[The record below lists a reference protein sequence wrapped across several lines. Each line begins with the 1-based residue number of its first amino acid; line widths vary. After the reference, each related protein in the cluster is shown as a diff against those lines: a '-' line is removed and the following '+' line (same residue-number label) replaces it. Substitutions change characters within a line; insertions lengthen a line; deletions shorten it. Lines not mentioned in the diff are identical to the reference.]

1 MEQLLTGW
9 PLRHLAALPYYPLTC
24 SDLYALL
31 QFFFFFAVCLFPFVF
46 FSFFSSSIGTAPV
59 FPERCEKFRAA
70 ATLWPL
76 STRSLMYHSGAHIHA
91 YSRGTRN

>member
-9 PLRHLAALPYYPLTC
+9 PLRHLAALLYDPLTC

-31 QFFFFFAVCLFPFVF
+31 QIFFFAVCLLPFVF
-46 FSFFSSSIGTAPV
+46 FSFLSSSIGPALF
-59 FPERCEKFRAA
+59 FPERREKFRAA

-76 STRSLMYHSGAHIHA
+76 STRSLMYHSEAHIHA